1 MSMLVDLNISAL
13 NLHQGKISYKPAKD
27 QSSIC
32 TFKSVIIKFVPHGAI
47 NSFVTGIFMVDVC
60 ELNVL
65 PSTISTPKIRY
76 M

>member
-1 MSMLVDLNISAL
+1 MLVDLNISAL
-13 NLHQGKISYKPAKD
+13 NLRQGKISYTPVKD

-32 TFKSVIIKFVPHGAI
+32 AFKSVIIKFVPHGAI
-47 NSFVTGIFMVDVC
+47 NSFVTGIFMVDAF
-60 ELNVL
+60 ELSVL